1 VCISVILLAAVRFSV
16 AGQTVDIGLL
26 IDLSGSGSEA
36 GKAARW
42 ACEMAVDHV
51 NAQGG
56 VGGRLVGLTVFDT
69 RGDPLCGSR
78 GAREL
83 VLDRRVSAVV
93 GPMGWDTAMMA
104 KPFFQEIEVPAMML
118 TSEDSVIRG
127 GKYGL
132 YGYIFQLPIRQR
144 TSLERIGTFVQRRG
158 WTRIGLV
165 TESDGAGREAQG
177 WFTRV
182 GPAYGI
188 DETVCA
194 SLGPKED
201 TTESLRRL
209 VDRDLPV
216 IVSWCSLPHAAAVTQ
231 ILRGLGFDRPLFLCH
246 EILPHRYVSM
256 VGPDTR
262 ESLIVTNKMLVW
274 EDLDD
279 TDPQRALIRDFVHQY
294 RDVYGYAA
302 RYPVCPF
309 LGYVWDSAMILV
321 RAMREAGTD
330 GTDMRDAIEATYHHV
345 GLGGIYSFSY
355 EDHNG
360 LNPDSAVIARV
371 DHIRG
376 DGKKWVGSWRVVNEC
391 ARMTAGSSLPER
403 REIQ

>member
-1 VCISVILLAAVRFSV
+1 MAVILLGAVRLSV
-16 AGQTVDIGLL
+16 AGRTVDIGLL
-26 IDLSGSGSEA
+26 LDLSGSGSEA
-36 GKAARW
+36 GKTARW
-42 ACEMAVDHV
+42 VCEMAVDHV
-51 NAQGG
+51 NAEGG

-69 RGDPLCGSR
+69 QGDPLCGSR
-78 GAREL
+78 GARVL
-83 VLDRRVSAVV
+83 VLERGVSAVV
-93 GPMGWDTAMMA
+93 GPMGWDTAMMI
-104 KPFFQEIEVPAMML
+104 KPFFQETQIPVMML

-144 TSLERIGTFVQRRG
+144 TALERISAFVQKRG

-165 TESDGAGREAQG
+165 TESDGDGREARA
-177 WFTRV
+177 WFGQA

-188 DETVCA
+188 DETVCVT
-194 SLGPKED
+194 LDPKED

-209 VDRDLPV
+209 VTGDLQV
-216 IVSWCSLPHAAAVTQ
+216 VVSWCSLPQAATVAR
-231 ILRGLGFDRPLFLCH
+231 IIRSLGADHPLFQRH

-256 VGPDTR
+256 GGPDTR
-262 ESLIVTNKMLVW
+262 ESLVVTNKMLVW

-309 LGYVWDSAMILV
+309 QGYVWDSVMILA

-330 GTDMRDAIEATYHHV
+330 GTDMRDAIETTYRHV
-345 GLGGIYSFSY
+345 GLGGVYGFSY

-360 LNPDSAVIARV
+360 LDPDSAVIARV
-371 DHIRG
+371 DQIRG
-376 DGKKWVGSWRVVNEC
+376 DGKTWVGSWRVVDEC
-391 ARMTAGSSLPER
+391 TEV
-403 REIQ
+403 Q

>member
-1 VCISVILLAAVRFSV
+1 
-16 AGQTVDIGLL
+16 
-26 IDLSGSGSEA
+26 
-36 GKAARW
+36 
-42 ACEMAVDHV
+42 
-51 NAQGG
+51 
-56 VGGRLVGLTVFDT
+56 
-69 RGDPLCGSR
+69 
-78 GAREL
+78 
-83 VLDRRVSAVV
+83 
-93 GPMGWDTAMMA
+93 MGWDTAMMT
-104 KPFFQEIEVPAMML
+104 KPFFQEIEVPVMML

-132 YGYIFQLPIRQR
+132 YGYIFQLAIRQQ
-144 TSLERIGTFVQRRG
+144 TALERISAFVQRTG

-165 TESDGAGREAQG
+165 TESDGAGREARG
-177 WFTRV
+177 WFRRV

-209 VDRDLPV
+209 VAHDLQV
-216 IVSWCSLPHAAAVTQ
+216 VVSWCSLPQAATVAR
-231 ILRGLGFDRPLFLCH
+231 IIRSLGFDRPLFLCH

-256 VGPDTR
+256 AGPDTR

-360 LNPDSAVIARV
+360 LDPDSAVIARV
-371 DHIRG
+371 DQIRG
-376 DGKKWVGSWRVVNEC
+376 DGKTWVGSWRAVD
-391 ARMTAGSSLPER
+391 AGTAV
-403 REIQ
+403 Q